1 MANSREYLLV
11 WDSTM
16 ALPNGDMLNEDRPRQ
31 DELTGQLEVSDVR
44 IKRFVRD
51 EWINNGFNVLVQRV
65 EDDKGKVLT
74 CQGRVKE
81 ISDKNKLKDD
91 QEVREFLLK
100 NYINVRLFGAV
111 VTKPTIDILG
121 PLQVAWSKS
130 VHQAEIKFMQG
141 NAAYAGKEGKGQ
153 ASIWSKYITPYGLFK
168 TYAVFNKL
176 AAERQGIE
184 VSEADLEKFVTA
196 LLDGLRNYR
205 STSKNQMPRLLVEV
219 IYKDNKLDGE
229 MDYIDFQTPIADLEL
244 RNIKDVKLDLTPLG
258 KYYELNEKHIE
269 GVKIYRHP
277 TAIVENIHSDFS
289 LEQA

>member
-184 VSEADLEKFVTA
+184 VSEA
-196 LLDGLRNYR
+196 R
-205 STSKNQMPRLLVEV
+205 S
-219 IYKDNKLDGE
+219 
-229 MDYIDFQTPIADLEL
+229 
-244 RNIKDVKLDLTPLG
+244 
-258 KYYELNEKHIE
+258 
-269 GVKIYRHP
+269 
-277 TAIVENIHSDFS
+277 
-289 LEQA
+289 